1 VSRLEE
7 RIGTALAWWASA
19 VSARARLVFGLILAI
34 TAVSGFYA
42 ATELGVNTE
51 YKQLLPADLP
61 VRQIWDSFSEQFP
74 TLNESLLVVVDGE
87 TPELARDAGL
97 QLAERLHARRDV
109 FTEVF
114 VPGEGDFFARN
125 GLLYRS
131 PEELDA
137 LIDRMAEVQP
147 ILAEMTVDP
156 SISNLARLIQLGLDQ
171 ADSETAV
178 RDWPAVLDRVSHATV
193 AVYDE
198 YPLRVSWE
206 DVLLG
211 GSAIDPSSRTVIIAE
226 PILDYASVFSAK
238 ASIAAIREAA
248 ADLEGPASGVRV
260 RVTGNPA
267 LNYEE
272 MRGLIR
278 DVAVAGVVS
287 ALAICGILYLA
298 LRSSRLMFTSV
309 ITLVIGLVWTA
320 AFATFAIGRIN
331 LVSIAFAV
339 LFVGLGIDFAIHL
352 GVHYEDLRRRG
363 LEHGD
368 SIREALRRVG
378 SALTICTLTTAT
390 GFFAFV
396 PTDFRGA
403 GELGLISGTGMFV
416 IFFLT
421 VTLYPA
427 LLQLWVAGKQDWPR
441 VSKPFHLPGLAAA
454 ERHPRATLGVAAVLG
469 IASVFAFPQ
478 LRFYSDVVK
487 MRDPQTESVKAFLDL
502 QESVATTPWQA
513 DLREPDLASAQALA
527 ARLRE
532 QPEVDRAVTLADY
545 VPADQEEKIEILE
558 DLALLLDM
566 PRARSQREPLPAA
579 EQVEALRELHD
590 YLDKE
595 WLQRSPSHLASSA
608 LHLRTRLGEF
618 LVRVEDDPRPDE
630 ALASLEE
637 ILLGGLPDQLARL
650 QRATQPELFG
660 IEDLPLQI
668 RRRMLAA
675 DGTARVQVFPSEDAG
690 DSETLVRFVDAVQ
703 EVKPI
708 ATGMAPNLV
717 ELGRATSRSFRTA
730 LMLSMFFITALLIA
744 LWRKPI
750 EVAMALAPLFL
761 GASLTAA
768 TMWMMGMTFN
778 FINLIVIP
786 LLLGIG
792 VDSGIHLV
800 HRGLHIQGDGEKLTE
815 SQTARAVFYSALT
828 TIASF
833 GSLALSAHRG
843 LAGMGILLVCGMVF
857 MLNSNLLVLPA
868 LIRIYRTRRG
878 E

>member
-1 VSRLEE
+1 MTRLEV
-7 RIGTALAWWASA
+7 RIGAALAGWASLM
-19 VSARARLVFGLILAI
+19 SARARLVCALTLA
-34 TAVSGFYA
+34 TTVVAGFYA
-42 ATELGVNTE
+42 ATGLGVNTE
-51 YKQLLPADLP
+51 YRQLLPPDLP
-61 VRQIWDSFSEQFP
+61 VRQIWDSFAEQFP
-74 TLNESLLVVVDGE
+74 TLDESLLVVVDAE
-87 TPELARDAGL
+87 TPELARNTGFE
-97 QLAERLHARRDV
+97 LAERLRARRDA

-147 ILAEMTVDP
+147 ILAEMTADP
-156 SISNLARLIQLGLDQ
+156 SISNLARLIQMGLEQ

-193 AVYDE
+193 EVYDE

-211 GSAIDPSSRTVIIAE
+211 GSAIDPSTRTVIIAE
-226 PILDYASVFSAK
+226 PILDYASVFSAE
-238 ASIAAIREAA
+238 ASIRAIREAA
-248 ADLEGPASGVRV
+248 ADLEAPGSGVRV

-272 MRGLIR
+272 MRGLIF
-278 DVAVAGVVS
+278 DVAIAGGLS

-298 LRSSRLMFTSV
+298 LRSWRLMFSSV
-309 ITLVIGLVWTA
+309 ITLVTGLVWTA
-320 AFATFAIGRIN
+320 AFAALAIGRIN

-339 LFVGLGIDFAIHL
+339 LFVGLGIDFAIHI
-352 GVHYEDLRRRG
+352 GVHYEEQRRKGR
-363 LEHGD
+363 EHGD
-368 SIREALRRVG
+368 ALGDTFRRIG
-378 SALTICTLTTAT
+378 SALSVCTLTTAI

-427 LLQLWVAGKQDWPR
+427 LVQLWVAGKQDWPES
-441 VSKPFHLPGLAAA
+441 SKPFGLPGLIAA
-454 ERHPRATLGVAAVLG
+454 EHHPRVTLSVAALLAAVSVL
-469 IASVFAFPQ
+469 AFPQ

-487 MRDPQTESVKAFLDL
+487 MRNPSTESVQAFQDL
-502 QESVATTPWQA
+502 QKNAATTPWHA
-513 DLREPDLASAQALA
+513 DLREPNLAAAEALA
-527 ARLRE
+527 ARLR
-532 QPEVDRAVTLADY
+532 QKPEIDRAVTLSDY

-558 DLALLLDM
+558 DLALLLDV
-566 PRARSQREPLPAA
+566 PEVRTRHEPLPAA
-579 EQVEALRELHD
+579 EQVAALRELHD

-595 WLQRSPSHLASSA
+595 WLERSPSHLASSA
-608 LHLRTRLGEF
+608 LNLRTRLAEF
-618 LVRVEDDPRPDE
+618 LARVEKDPQPDE

-650 QRATQPELFG
+650 RRATQPEPFG
-660 IEDLPLQI
+660 IDDLPDQI

-690 DSETLVRFVDAVQ
+690 DSEALVRFVDAVRA
-703 EVKPI
+703 VKSE

-730 LMLSMFFITALLIA
+730 LILSMIFITGLLVA
-744 LWRKPI
+744 LWRRPV

-768 TMWMMGMTFN
+768 AMWAMGMTFN
-778 FINLIVIP
+778 FVNLVVIP

-800 HRGLHIQGDGEKLTE
+800 HRGMHARGDDAELTE

-843 LAGMGILLVCGMVF
+843 LSGMGILLVCGMGF
-857 MLNSNLLVLPA
+857 MLASNLLVLPA
-868 LIRIYRTRRG
+868 LIYTYRTRRAK
-878 E
+878 